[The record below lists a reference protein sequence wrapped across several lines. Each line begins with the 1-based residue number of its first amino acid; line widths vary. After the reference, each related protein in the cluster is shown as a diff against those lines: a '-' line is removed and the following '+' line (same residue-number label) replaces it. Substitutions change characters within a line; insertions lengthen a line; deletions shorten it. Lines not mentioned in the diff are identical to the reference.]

1 MAKRLNSAL
10 GVDIGSQSIKIA
22 EVRLQGKQPV
32 VTALGEAV
40 TPEGAVDHVG
50 IHDHAAVG
58 AVLKELCSM
67 SGATISDAVF
77 SIAGQ
82 GSVLVRTLPV
92 PNMNESELKQ
102 HMDWEITRNIPFA
115 ESDIVSDF
123 KAFPPDGASGQE
135 LDVVMAISPQSAAS
149 AIMDMAKKA
158 GKKAAALDVEPLG
171 LARLLSVGYEVD
183 LGGRTI
189 CVVDIGHK
197 TSAINMYKD
206 GKLLMPRQVPIGG
219 EMFTRALAEG
229 LGISFQEAEQLKHE
243 RAEIPASAAVGGGA
257 PAGGGETQQF
267 TAYNPFADTPEEAP
281 AVEAAGEGEAETM
294 PAPVEE
300 TAPAPASATDP
311 ETLRIYNAMA
321 NIIDE
326 FTAEVRRSVDYFRS
340 KGGEVDRVLLCGGG
354 SRLKGMAP
362 FLRTAIGIET
372 ELFDP
377 FKGLSINLRKMDPAE
392 ADQMKQD
399 FAVAIGNGLHILF

>member
-58 AVLKELCSM
+58 TVLKELCSM
-67 SGATISDAVF
+67 SGASIADAVI
-77 SIAGQ
+77 SVAGQ
-82 GSVLVRTLPV
+82 GSVLVRTLEV
-92 PNMNESELKQ
+92 PNMNEGELKQ

-115 ESDIVSDF
+115 ESDVVSDF
-123 KAFPPDGASGQE
+123 KAFPPDGGNAQQM
-135 LDVVMAISPQSAAS
+135 DVVMAISPQSAVN
-149 AIMDMAKKA
+149 AIVDMAKKA

-171 LARLLSVGYEVD
+171 LARLLTVGYEVD

-219 EMFTRALAEG
+219 EMFTRAIAEG
-229 LGISFQEAEQLKHE
+229 LGVSFQEAEQLKHD
-243 RAEIPASAAVGGGA
+243 RAEIPASAAMSGGGA
-257 PAGGGETQQF
+257 PAGGETQQF
-267 TAYNPFADTPEEAP
+267 TAYNPFADTPEDAP
-281 AVEAAGEGEAETM
+281 AMEAAADEGETM

-300 TAPAPASATDP
+300 TMPAPTDTTDP

-321 NIIDE
+321 NIVDE

-354 SRLKGMAP
+354 SRLRGLAP
-362 FLRTAIGIET
+362 FLRTAVGIET

>member
-67 SGATISDAVF
+67 SGASITDAVF
-77 SIAGQ
+77 SVAGQ

-92 PNMNESELKQ
+92 PNMNEGELKQ

-123 KAFPPDGASGQE
+123 KAFPPDGSNGQE
-135 LDVVMAISPQSAAS
+135 MDVVMAISPQSAVS

-197 TSAINMYKD
+197 TSAINMYRD

-229 LGISFQEAEQLKHE
+229 LGVSFQDAELLKHE
-243 RAEIPASAAVGGGA
+243 KAEIPATAAAGPA
-257 PAGGGETQQF
+257 PAAETQQF
-267 TAYNPFADTPEEAP
+267 TAYNPFADTPEADAPAIEAGSEGETMPAP
-281 AVEAAGEGEAETM
+281 AVEAAPV
-294 PAPVEE
+294 PA
-300 TAPAPASATDP
+300 ASENP

-340 KGGEVDRVLLCGGG
+340 KGGDVDRILLCGGG
-354 SRLKGMAP
+354 SRLRGLAP
-362 FLRTAIGIET
+362 FLRTALGIET

-377 FKGLSINLRKMDPAE
+377 FKGISINLRKMDPAE